1 MMDMLKTL
9 GTAFLAAGCLFLA
22 TSAASAIEI
31 RQQSGV
37 QPLRPEGRLINGGVI
52 GSTRSDSGA
61 RKCYG
66 STLCRESGT
75 YYSEQ
80 GVLHYRNGDPIEER
94 RRSPGVKA
102 GSTGPSINH
111 IQWCQNRYNSYRT
124 SDNTYQPF
132 AGTRRACSS
141 PFGN

>member
-1 MMDMLKTL
+1 MNLQRPFR
-9 GTAFLAAGCLFLA
+9 TALLAAGCLLMAASA
-22 TSAASAIEI
+22 TSAVEI

-37 QPLRPEGRLINGGVI
+37 QPLRPEGRLINGGI
-52 GSTRSDSGA
+52 TGSTRSDPGA

-94 RRSPGVKA
+94 RRSRGVQA
-102 GSTGPSINH
+102 NPNGPSINH
-111 IQWCQNRYNSYRT
+111 IQWCQNHYNSYRT
-124 SDNTYQPF
+124 SDNSYQPF
-132 AGTRRACSS
+132 AGSRRACSS
-141 PFGN
+141 PFSP

>member
-1 MMDMLKTL
+1 MFRTL
-9 GTAFLAAGCLFLA
+9 GTAFLAASCLFLA

-37 QPLRPEGRLINGGVI
+37 QPLRPEGRLINGGVA
-52 GSTRSDSGA
+52 GSTRSDPAA

-80 GVLHYRNGDPIEER
+80 GVLHYRNSDPIEQR
-94 RRSPGVKA
+94 QRSPGVRA
-102 GSTGPSINH
+102 RGATPSINH

-124 SDNTYQPF
+124 SDNSYQPF
-132 AGTRRACSS
+132 AGSRRACSS
-141 PFGN
+141 PFGS